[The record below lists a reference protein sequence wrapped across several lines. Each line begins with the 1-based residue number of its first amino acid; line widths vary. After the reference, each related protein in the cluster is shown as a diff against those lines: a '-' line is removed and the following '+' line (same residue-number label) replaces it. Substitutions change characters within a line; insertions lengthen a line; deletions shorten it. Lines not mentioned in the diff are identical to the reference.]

1 MSVKPAT
8 SNPRSSFGKY
18 RDIPDTLFPL
28 FVFPQSAIQSVWNH
42 RCSFSLRRKELYCG
56 SNDPISPVATVRT
69 HLSQTIERKWHT
81 LATLGQWE
89 RDGDSDS
96 QYHDHSLQT
105 STELAV
111 ENSSSQLILGE
122 GKRYNERT
130 IIQLTGDC
138 LRKWFSLS
146 CLRVVMGPAYFRCLG
161 ASKMHFM
168 GAKKMRWATTKVWE
182 SLSRL
187 HDNALL

>member
-8 SNPRSSFGKY
+8 SKPRSSFGKY
-18 RDIPDTLFPL
+18 RAIPDTLFPL
-28 FVFPQSAIQSVWNH
+28 FIFPQSAIQSVWN
-42 RCSFSLRRKELYCG
+42 RFLSLGRKELYYV
-56 SNDPISPVATVRT
+56 SNDPMSPVATVRT

-111 ENSSSQLILGE
+111 ENSSSQLIPGE
-122 GKRYNERT
+122 GKRYNECT

-146 CLRVVMGPAYFRCLG
+146 CLRVVMGPAYFWCLG

-168 GAKKMRWATTKVWE
+168 GAKKMGGATRKFWD

-187 HDNALL
+187 HEDALL